1 MEQTIKQRNYG
12 YSVMDSQ
19 IDGIFP
25 TPLYMFNRGIG
36 ISDSEKEEFNEII
49 GKGLNSNIYNSTTK
63 DTHIFKNRLFQLR
76 SFCEECIG
84 RYVRSIISP
93 RVDMD
98 FFITQSWINVTKTGE
113 SHQRHCHQNS
123 IISGV
128 YYHNTIEDDSIVF
141 IDPNNAVKDRI
152 QVLPLENNIF
162 NSNERILPVKDGDL
176 VLFPSYME
184 HHVDKN
190 ETETER
196 ISLAFNVFAR
206 GLFGDQETL
215 TELKIS

>member
-1 MEQTIKQRNYG
+1 
-12 YSVMDSQ
+12 MDSQ

-98 FFITQSWINVTKTGE
+98 FFITQSWINVTKAGE

-128 YYHNTIEDDSIVF
+128 YYHNTIEDDSIAF

>member
-1 MEQTIKQRNYG
+1 
-12 YSVMDSQ
+12 MDSQ

-25 TPLYMFNRGIG
+25 TPLYMFNRGTG
-36 ISDSEKEEFNEII
+36 ISDSEKEEFSEII
-49 GKGLNSNIYNSTTK
+49 GEGLCSNLYNSTTRN
-63 DTHIFKNRLFQLR
+63 THIFNNRLSQLR
-76 SFCEECIG
+76 SFCEEGIG
-84 RYVRSIISP
+84 RYVRGIISP
-93 RVDMD
+93 REDMD
-98 FFITQSWINVTKTGE
+98 FFITQSWINVTGAGE

-128 YYHNTIEDDSIVF
+128 YYHKTIEDDSIVF
-141 IDPNNAVKDRI
+141 IDPNNGVKDRI

-190 ETETER
+190 ETGDTR
-196 ISLAFNVFAR
+196 VSLAFNVFAR

-215 TELKIS
+215 TELNIS